1 MSSWINP
8 NFDPVRSS
16 MAKEIPL
23 QTVLTMKEA
32 LVANVN
38 LDSKLTMALI
48 AWILM
53 NVLKIFATLIPSN
66 NQLNVSISKADGNAN
81 VLQVSLHPLIRIG
94 IQS

>member
-1 MSSWINP
+1 
-8 NFDPVRSS
+8 
-16 MAKEIPL
+16 MAKETPL

-38 LDSKLTMALI
+38 LDSKLIMALI

-53 NVLKIFATLIPSN
+53 NALKIFAILILNSS
-66 NQLNVSISKADGNAN
+66 QLNASILKADGNAN

>member
-1 MSSWINP
+1 M
-8 NFDPVRSS
+8 V
-16 MAKEIPL
+16 KETPL

-53 NVLKIFATLIPSN
+53 NVLKIFATLIPNN
-66 NQLNVSISKADGNAN
+66 NQLNVSISKADGNASAP
-81 VLQVSLHPLIRIG
+81 QDSLHPLIRIG